1 MPRSLLAGAV
11 LGVLLVGVLV
21 ISGMLVARPIMQS
34 ESLENQLDALDLEAC
49 DSAPASW
56 GWASGDQSFFAYD
69 RTGHS
74 ANEAAPTLEGELL
87 RETLATNQAAKQ
99 LSEEVAIFLIPRAPE
114 GPCALLRISTRDPA
128 TVIGPGF
135 LVVLVGSVVAAMLL
149 AVVGTLW
156 FVVRPLRAR
165 IEGLSRAAQRVGSDE
180 FSPQKPRADA
190 LGNIAEVLSRS
201 HRRILESREELE
213 QRNRALEDHL
223 AGIAHDLRT
232 PLSSMHLA
240 LEAVAAESE
249 GNLQEE
255 ARRALA
261 DAVYLSSL
269 VENLHQATRLRH
281 DVDVSSG
288 TVELAELVRR
298 LEQRFAIVGRHANV
312 AVAANA
318 PEHEVWAACTPAMAE
333 RAVANLI
340 QNAIEHNNSPGNVAI
355 TLSVED
361 SRFALVVADDG
372 PGLPEGTLAS
382 LKEETFL
389 LDAARRRNSGLGMLI
404 TAEVARRA
412 GWSVSYEHLEPTGV
426 QVRLEGPVTDAP
438 RSQS

>member
-1 MPRSLLAGAV
+1 MPRSLLAGTV
-11 LGVLLVGVLV
+11 LGVVLAGALIFLGLMVSRPAIQSAGV
-21 ISGMLVARPIMQS
+21 
-34 ESLENQLDALDLEAC
+34 ENQLSSIDLDACNA
-49 DSAPASW
+49 APATW
-56 GWASGDQSFFAYD
+56 GWVSGDTSFFAYD
-69 RTGHS
+69 RSGHS
-74 ANEAAPTLEGELL
+74 ANREAPPLERELL
-87 RETLATNQAAKQ
+87 RQAVDTNQAASQ
-99 LSEEVAIFLIPRAPE
+99 SSNSVTTFVIAHEPE
-114 GPCALLRISTRDPA
+114 GPCAVVRISSRDLSS
-128 TVIGPGF
+128 VVGPRF
-135 LVVLVGSVVAAMLL
+135 LVVLIGSVVAAMLL
-149 AVVGTLW
+149 AILGTLW
-156 FVVRPLRAR
+156 LVVRPLRAR
-165 IEGLSRAAQRVGSDE
+165 IEGLSRAAQGVGSDE
-180 FSPQKPRADA
+180 FSPQKPSADA

-201 HRRILESREELE
+201 HRRILETRETLE

-240 LEAVAAESE
+240 LEAVAAESD
-249 GNLQEE
+249 GNLQQES
-255 ARRALA
+255 RRALA

-288 TVELAELVRR
+288 TVELAEIVRR

-318 PEHEVWAACTPAMAE
+318 PEHEVWTACTPAMAE

-340 QNAIEHNNSPGNVAI
+340 QNAVEHNPGPGHVAI
-355 TLSVED
+355 TLSVVGGY
-361 SRFALVVADDG
+361 FTLIVADDG
-372 PGLPEGTLAS
+372 PGLPEGALAN
-382 LKEETFL
+382 LDEETFL
-389 LDAARRRNSGLGMLI
+389 VEGARRRGPGLGMLI

-426 QVRLEGPVTDAP
+426 QVRLEGPVAEAP